1 MTTLKRGSE
10 IEVDIESLA
19 FGGDGIGR
27 VEGMAVFV
35 PDALPGQRVLAR
47 IQRKKP
53 SYAKTQLLSVLT
65 PSPDEITPQCQ
76 HFVECGGC
84 ALQNYRYEKQL
95 ITKASQARESLEHIG
110 GFENPP
116 LSPILPAPEQFYY
129 RNKMEYTFGDQ
140 RWITQAEV
148 DSGMQVTD
156 RDFALGLHVRRRFD
170 KILAIEKCHLQ
181 SEISNN
187 IRSFIARETKNSPLR
202 PYTTRDH
209 GGFWRFL
216 VIREGKNTD
225 QIMVNIVTA
234 DGGETGRR
242 EVDLLAEK
250 LADAFPEITTMVH
263 TLNRQKAQVAIGQE
277 ARTLFGLGIIFEKI
291 SKWQFRISPESFF
304 QTNTH
309 GAELL
314 FAKAAEFAELQGDE
328 VLYDFYCGAGTIGI
342 YLSEKVKKIIGIEI
356 VPEAIEDAKK
366 NAHLNGVEN
375 CHFICG
381 DLKDRLEDFELPNA
395 QHEPPD
401 VILFDPPRAG
411 LHPKVVSRSLA
422 FGAEK
427 IVYVSCN
434 PATFARDAKLFCDG
448 GYELIHVQ
456 PVDMFP
462 HTAHIELVSAFR
474 RR

>member
-1 MTTLKRGSE
+1 MATLKRGSE

-35 PDALPGQRVLAR
+35 PDVLPGQRIRAR
-47 IQRKKP
+47 IQKKKP
-53 SYAKTQLLSVLT
+53 SFAKARLLSVIT

-76 HFVECGGC
+76 HFVDCGGC
-84 ALQNYRYEKQL
+84 SLQNYRYEKQL
-95 ITKASQARESLEHIG
+95 ITKASQVRESLQHIG

-116 LSPILPAPEQFYY
+116 LSPILPSPEQFYY
-129 RNKMEYTFGDQ
+129 RNKMEYTFGDR

-148 DSGMQVTD
+148 DSGMQAIE

-181 SEISNN
+181 SEISNH
-187 IRSFIARETKNSPLR
+187 IRNFIAQETKNSPLR

-209 GGFWRFL
+209 SGFWRFL
-216 VIREGKNTD
+216 VIREGKNTG

-234 DGGETGRR
+234 DGNESGKS

-250 LADAFPEITTMVH
+250 LGDAFPEITTMVH

-277 ARTLFGLGIIFEKI
+277 TRILSGPGIIFEKI
-291 SKWQFRISPESFF
+291 GKWQFRISPESFF

-314 FAKAAEFAELQGDE
+314 FAKAVELAELQGDE

-342 YLSEKVKKIIGIEI
+342 YLSEKVKKVIGIEI
-356 VPEAIEDAKK
+356 VPEAIADPRK
-366 NAHLNGVEN
+366 NAQLNGVEN
-375 CHFICG
+375 CHFLCG
-381 DLKDRLEDFELPNA
+381 DLKDRLEDFNAAKA

-401 VILFDPPRAG
+401 AILFDPPRAG
-411 LHPKVVSRSLA
+411 LHPKVASRSLS
-422 FGAEK
+422 FGAKK
-427 IVYVSCN
+427 IVYISCN
-434 PATFARDAKLFCDG
+434 PATFARDARLFCDG
-448 GYELIHVQ
+448 GYELTRVQ

-474 RR
+474 KR